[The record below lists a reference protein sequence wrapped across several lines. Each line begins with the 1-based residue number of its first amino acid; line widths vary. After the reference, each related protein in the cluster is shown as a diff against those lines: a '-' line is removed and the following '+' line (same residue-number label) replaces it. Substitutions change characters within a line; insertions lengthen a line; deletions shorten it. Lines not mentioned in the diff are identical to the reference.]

1 MMSEYDINE
10 ITIGDVKKSFL
21 ILLSLGGLLSFTVVI
36 SDMQHETN
44 NMSYSNGYVPVNST
58 FGPSI
63 LPRAG
68 GGGGSVPYAYG
79 GIHGQF
85 QYKPGLV
92 IIGAGWFFNNV
103 SFYYSGGQ
111 FYGTYHD
118 WSSYAYAVTFLGF
131 PLSETTVN
139 NNDPY
144 IISTSSTYVS
154 AFNPIYTSS
163 VAYTESYT
171 GSFQTTV
178 AGTPNGQIVAFLE
191 YNGVIQINYQS
202 ALEILLEA
210 LD

>member
-1 MMSEYDINE
+1 MSEYDINE
-10 ITIGDVKKSFL
+10 ITIGDVKKNFSD
-21 ILLSLGGLLSFTVVI
+21 IIVIGWTSVVYGCYP
-36 SDMQHETN
+36 DVQHETN
-44 NMSYSNGYVPVNST
+44 KMSYSNGYVPVNST
-58 FGPSI
+58 FGPWI

-85 QYKPGLV
+85 QYKPSLV

-154 AFNPIYTSS
+154 AFNPICTSS
-163 VAYTESYT
+163 VLYTESYT

>member
-44 NMSYSNGYVPVNST
+44 NMSYSNGYVPVNSI

-85 QYKPGLV
+85 QYKPSLV

-144 IISTSSTYVS
+144 IISTTSTYVS

-163 VAYTESYT
+163 VVYTESYT